1 MSNPTKLHNF
11 NDCIFVLD
19 DENDDVET
27 KQTYVSQYENL
38 QISAISQPGEK
49 FSDGAEHSG
58 NRKEREL
65 LCIIK
70 NQNLHSTRCCNAKK
84 CLRTYNGA
92 LSQIFLC
99 S

>member
-1 MSNPTKLHNF
+1 MSDPTKWHNN
-11 NDCIFVLD
+11 NDCVFVLD

-58 NRKEREL
+58 NQKRKITLILSKIRVCTL
-65 LCIIK
+65 
-70 NQNLHSTRCCNAKK
+70 RCCNA
-84 CLRTYNGA
+84 
-92 LSQIFLC
+92 
-99 S
+99 